1 MQRRTREGSGGVASS
16 PAPGSFQI
24 PTSGGLSLAPASGRP
39 LDAGGDPRRL
49 GDRGHALARLEALW
63 PRLRAES
70 IGLVHIRC
78 YREGAERGI
87 VAIACYTGLSQ
98 DRGSASVAPSNELV
112 SELDEV
118 AFALLAS
125 EVGVWRN
132 GDGLG
137 TLVLD
142 AVEKTATLHQGWFET
157 NEANGRARLAP
168 EPWRTL
174 DVAVAPTVRR
184 SPR

>member
-1 MQRRTREGSGGVASS
+1 MSR
-16 PAPGSFQI
+16 PAPGTSQI
-24 PTSGGLSLAPASGRP
+24 PTTGGLSLAPGSGRP
-39 LDAGGDPRRL
+39 FDAGGDPRRL
-49 GDRGHALARLEALW
+49 GDSGHALARLEALW

-142 AVEKTATLHQGWFET
+142 AVEKTATLHQGWSET
-157 NEANGRARLAP
+157 NEANGRLGSRQSLGG
-168 EPWRTL
+168 
-174 DVAVAPTVRR
+174 R
-184 SPR
+184 ST